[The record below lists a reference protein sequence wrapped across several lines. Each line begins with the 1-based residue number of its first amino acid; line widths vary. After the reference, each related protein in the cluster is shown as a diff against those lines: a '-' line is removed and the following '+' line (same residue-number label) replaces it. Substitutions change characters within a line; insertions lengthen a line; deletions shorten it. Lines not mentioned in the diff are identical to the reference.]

1 MERLFG
7 MTFNKQIEQLGD
19 KKVIVMTDSELAAL
33 HADVG
38 KTVQVGESAKRLT
51 SEQKSRLMDDLLR
64 RYDSA
69 FRELAK

>member
-1 MERLFG
+1 

>member
-1 MERLFG
+1 MERLFV

>member
-1 MERLFG
+1 MMIE
-7 MTFNKQIEQLGD
+7 KQIERIEG

-33 HADVG
+33 HVDVG
-38 KTVQVGESAKRLT
+38 QTVRVSDGSKRLT
-51 SEQKSRLMDDLLR
+51 AEQKSHLMDDLMN

>member
-1 MERLFG
+1 MIE
-7 MTFNKQIEQLGD
+7 KQIEEVDG

-38 KTVQVGESAKRLT
+38 ATVRVGEGTKRLT
-51 SEQKSRLMDDLLR
+51 TEEKSRLMDDLMN